1 MTMKAV
7 RGPFLLVL
15 AFLALLPAG
24 LSSPAVAD
32 WGNISVIALRGQT
45 VIPPAPAPT
54 ITLADFGPPDIDMN
68 TWANIVDVLKFKPY
82 IMTSVSP
89 SPSTLTPTGTSTLWM
104 C

>member
-1 MTMKAV
+1 MGSLANPLDFPSPPEALQT
-7 RGPFLLVL
+7 L

-45 VIPPAPAPT
+45 VVPPAPAPT

-68 TWANIVDVLKFKPY
+68 TWANIVDVLKFKPV
-82 IMTSVSP
+82 IMTECTNP
-89 SPSTLTPTGTSTLWM
+89 
-104 C
+104 